1 VLIPRA
7 EGKRERSSVLF
18 GAGVTGKIP
27 DSLLHVVHATS
38 GATSSNASPRS
49 KEFARVLSSRSS
61 RLLCPGL
68 GWHLKIVRWIA
79 RVLATVL
86 ATLVFLLAIGEGFNP
101 AKVTIEEALMMM
113 GFLAAWLGFIVGWKW
128 EGTGGALVIGGLLW
142 HCVFEYVL
150 HGTMFL
156 GLWITLPALPGVL
169 YLISWW
175 RTRPS
180 APSDRKQGSA
190 GASADPG

>member
-1 VLIPRA
+1 M
-7 EGKRERSSVLF
+7 
-18 GAGVTGKIP
+18 
-27 DSLLHVVHATS
+27 
-38 GATSSNASPRS
+38 
-49 KEFARVLSSRSS
+49 
-61 RLLCPGL
+61 
-68 GWHLKIVRWIA
+68 
-79 RVLATVL
+79 L

-150 HGTMFL
+150 RGTMFL
-156 GLWITLPALPGVL
+156 GFWITLPALPGVL
-169 YLISWW
+169 YLVSWW

-180 APSDRKQGSA
+180 APSDRNQESG
-190 GASADPG
+190 GPMADPG